1 MTDVLICI
9 ETPTRFARRSVA
21 DTPAIPLHSLL
32 KLTDGNVAIITSG
45 GDVCAGIAW
54 EEKTASDGID
64 EIVVALNGRWK
75 IVSNGS
81 NHTTGELVM
90 VTAVNAVGTA
100 DSAGH
105 LSGKSVGRS
114 LDNLNGA
121 GSIVVE
127 VNIL

>member
-1 MTDVLICI
+1 MAVAICI
-9 ETPTRFARRSVA
+9 ETPTRFARRIVA

-45 GDVCAGIAW
+45 ADVSAGIAW
-54 EEKTASDGID
+54 EEKTASDGIT

-81 NHTTGELVM
+81 NHAVGELVM
-90 VTAVNAVGTA
+90 ITTLNTVGTA
-100 DSAGH
+100 DTAGH
-105 LSGKSVGRS
+105 LAGKTVGHS
-114 LDNLNGA
+114 LNALTGA

-127 VNIL
+127 LNILQ

>member
-1 MTDVLICI
+1 MAVAICI
-9 ETPTRFARRSVA
+9 ETPTRFARRDVA
-21 DTPAIPLHSLL
+21 DTPVIPIGSLL
-32 KLTDGNVAIITSG
+32 KLTDGNTAIITSG

-54 EEKTASDGID
+54 EEKTASDGIL

-81 NHTTGELVM
+81 NHSTGELVM
-90 VTAVNAVGTA
+90 VTAENVVGTA

-105 LSGKSVGRS
+105 LSGKSVGRT
-114 LDNLNGA
+114 LDDLTGA

-127 VNIL
+127 VNILE